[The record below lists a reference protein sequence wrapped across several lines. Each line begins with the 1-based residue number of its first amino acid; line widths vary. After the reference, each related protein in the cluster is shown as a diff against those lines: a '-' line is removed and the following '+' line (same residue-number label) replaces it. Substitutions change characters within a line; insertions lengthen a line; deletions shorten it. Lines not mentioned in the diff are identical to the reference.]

1 MKHLFMLICLGLL
14 TCAAPSNAQILVVK
28 ALGKVVKKTKI
39 GKELNKKAGEAMNNL
54 ESSLGLRAPGAS
66 NGDGNGTLI
75 LTEDSLTQGV
85 LHEGHYYVDLGLPVM
100 WATCNVGANHPWETG
115 EYFSWCETAPKESY
129 SPENGTNYSHS
140 NTEDVVKGNPQFDA
154 ASKNWGDKWRMPTM
168 YEMTLLK
175 VQCKWEPAKLN
186 GQNGLLLTSKKNGNK
201 IFIPAAYACGG
212 DPSDK
217 ARDTKDFTSGGY
229 WTATVQE
236 SSNESEAFALIFD
249 INDSDKMDVD
259 IEDYWLGMSVR
270 AVLDKSSL

>member
-1 MKHLFMLICLGLL
+1 M
-14 TCAAPSNAQILVVK
+14 
-28 ALGKVVKKTKI
+28 
-39 GKELNKKAGEAMNNL
+39 
-54 ESSLGLRAPGAS
+54 
-66 NGDGNGTLI
+66 
-75 LTEDSLTQGV
+75 
-85 LHEGHYYVDLGLPVM
+85 
-100 WATCNVGANHPWETG
+100 
-115 EYFSWCETAPKESY
+115 
-129 SPENGTNYSHS
+129 
-140 NTEDVVKGNPQFDA
+140 KGNPQFDA

-212 DPSDK
+212 DPNDK
-217 ARDTKDFTSGGY
+217 TRDTKDFTSGGY

>member
-1 MKHLFMLICLGLL
+1 
-14 TCAAPSNAQILVVK
+14 
-28 ALGKVVKKTKI
+28 
-39 GKELNKKAGEAMNNL
+39 
-54 ESSLGLRAPGAS
+54 
-66 NGDGNGTLI
+66 
-75 LTEDSLTQGV
+75 
-85 LHEGHYYVDLGLPVM
+85 
-100 WATCNVGANHPWETG
+100 
-115 EYFSWCETAPKESY
+115 
-129 SPENGTNYSHS
+129 
-140 NTEDVVKGNPQFDA
+140 
-154 ASKNWGDKWRMPTM
+154 MPTM

-217 ARDTKDFTSGGY
+217 TRDTKDFTSGGY

-270 AVLDKSSL
+270 AILDKSSL